1 MTAGYTVRP
10 PTPADHGRWRELNA
24 AYAAFYQAEQAEQTE
39 QAAATVWSW
48 LSDPHHEVNALL
60 AVTPAGRVVA
70 LAHYRTFAR
79 PLTASTGCYLDD
91 LYVEPPVRGTGVV
104 DALLAEL
111 RLLAQRNGWSV
122 VRWITAH
129 DNDRARG
136 QVRPGRHSHRLDHL
150 RHNLR
155 RPTCSLSSAHCTTA
169 RSCSA

>member
-1 MTAGYTVRP
+1 VSAGYTVRP
-10 PTPADHGRWRELNA
+10 PTPADHGRWRELYA
-24 AYAAFYQAEQAEQTE
+24 GYAAFYQAEQTE

-91 LYVEPPVRGTGVV
+91 LYVEPPARGTGVV

-129 DNDRARG
+129 DNDRARAKYD
-136 QVRPGRHSHRLDHL
+136 QV
-150 RHNLR
+150 
-155 RPTCSLSSAHCTTA
+155 ATA
-169 RSCSA
+169 TGWITYDMT